1 MSSRAVL
8 LILWLAGSAGWGA
21 LVYQRAAA
29 TAPRLSL
36 DMPARDPAVR
46 AALEAAQ
53 TRHRNL
59 HLAAGL
65 VPPVIVLGSGLV
77 LLRRRG

>member
-1 MSSRAVL
+1 MSGRAVL
-8 LILWLAGSAGWGA
+8 LIVWLIGSAGWGA

-53 TRHRNL
+53 GRHRTV
-59 HLAAGL
+59 HLAVGL
-65 VPPVIVLGSGLV
+65 GVPMIALGLGWLW
-77 LLRRRG
+77 LRRRS